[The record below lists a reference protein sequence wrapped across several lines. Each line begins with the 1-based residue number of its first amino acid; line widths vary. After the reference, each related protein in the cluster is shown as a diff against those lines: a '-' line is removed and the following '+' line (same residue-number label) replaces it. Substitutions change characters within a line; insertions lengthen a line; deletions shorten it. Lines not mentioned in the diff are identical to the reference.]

1 MGVGKEG
8 VTAGRGIKLGYNGH
22 TGFRRLKGTV
32 TVMGN
37 RVGKGLEVGKDIV
50 WLKNNKETILSKS

>member
-1 MGVGKEG
+1 MGKKG
-8 VTAGRGIKLGYNGH
+8 VTAGRVTKLGYNGH

-32 TVMGN
+32 TVMGKGV
-37 RVGKGLEVGKDIV
+37 RQGLEVGKDIA